1 MVNFRRGQTA
11 SWLPALMRPGAS
23 ALLLFGLAS
32 SPLAG
37 TAAGNR
43 GPDLGACQTLEVEAG
58 NKVAFHVY
66 AQGVQIYRW
75 NGTSWIFEGP
85 EAVLLADHGGN
96 GQVGIHYAGPTWESV
111 SGSKVRGVVID
122 RCPSAPDAIPWLL
135 LEAVDPQGPGVFQSV
150 TFIQR
155 VNTEGGTA
163 PAEPG
168 TFIGE
173 VADVPYTAE
182 YFFYR
187 AHP

>member
-11 SWLPALMRPGAS
+11 LLPPSVVGIGAL

-32 SPLAG
+32 SGRAG
-37 TAAGNR
+37 TAADNR
-43 GPDLGACQTLEVEAG
+43 EPDLGACQNLQVEAG

-66 AQGVQIYRW
+66 AEGVQIYRW
-75 NGTSWIFEGP
+75 NGTSWIFVGP
-85 EAVLLADHGGN
+85 EAVLLADAGGN

-111 SGSKVRGVVID
+111 SGSKVRGAVID
-122 RCPSAPDAIPWLL
+122 RCPSAADAIPWLL
-135 LEAVDPQGPGVFQSV
+135 LESVDPQGPGVFQWV

-163 PAEPG
+163 PAEAG
-168 TFIGE
+168 TFVGE
-173 VADVPYTAE
+173 VAEVPYTAE

-187 AHP
+187 

>member
-1 MVNFRRGQTA
+1 MNFGRGQTA
-11 SWLPALMRPGAS
+11 SWLPAIVRRGVS

-37 TAAGNR
+37 ADNR
-43 GPDLGACQTLEVEAG
+43 APDLGACQNLEVEAG

-66 AQGVQIYRW
+66 AEGVQIYHW
-75 NGTSWIFEGP
+75 NGTSWIFDGP
-85 EAVLLADHGGN
+85 EAVLLADNGGN

-111 SGSKVRGVVID
+111 SGSNVRGVVID
-122 RCPSAPDAIPWLL
+122 RCPSATGAIPWLL

-168 TFIGE
+168 AFVGE
-173 VADVPYTAE
+173 VADVPYSAE